1 MTLLADLK
9 VFPLSEIIRQGK
21 PCLAENLLKL
31 RKNAS
36 VVRFGTISR
45 CRHRSNHT
53 ACVETY
59 PHFGVW
65 VIHYVKRPCKV
76 HSSVCKW
83 LSFLDSESSG
93 EG

>member
-21 PCLAENLLKL
+21 PRLAENLLTL

-36 VVRFGTISR
+36 VVNIQMHCSS
-45 CRHRSNHT
+45 HI

-65 VIHYVKRPCKV
+65 VIHYVKEALQSPLQYMQMV
-76 HSSVCKW
+76 E
-83 LSFLDSESSG
+83 LLG
-93 EG
+93 L